1 MSEASSGSSK
11 IKEVDLVK
19 KKKREELDAKYKE
32 INKMLDPIMDE
43 LKKIEVHDRHVLVEG
58 IIGAFLKHL
67 CRIER
72 LGILSGLTIQEESD
86 LNEKT
91 LKELVPD
98 MMDAIQEAVKTQ
110 KER

>member
-43 LKKIEVHDRHVLVEG
+43 LKKIEVH
-58 IIGAFLKHL
+58 
-67 CRIER
+67 
-72 LGILSGLTIQEESD
+72 
-86 LNEKT
+86 
-91 LKELVPD
+91 
-98 MMDAIQEAVKTQ
+98 
-110 KER
+110 

>member
-19 KKKREELDAKYKE
+19 KKKKEELDAKYKE

-58 IIGAFLKHL
+58 IIGDFLKQL
-67 CRIER
+67 CSIER
-72 LGILSGLTIQEESD
+72 LGILAELTTREGTILDQ
-86 LNEKT
+86 KT

-98 MMDAIQEAVKTQ
+98 MMDVIQEAVKTQ
-110 KER
+110 KQR